1 MNSPSASS
9 KPIPDTGAAA
19 PSSPPERD
27 AELQR
32 LRDLL
37 VGDQAARL
45 RRVEAV
51 LDDRARHVET
61 VAEVLPEALDRAER
75 ERAPALEAALRQPLD
90 KALLASVR
98 NNPGEIVA
106 ILYPVILPAIRQA
119 IQQALRGFLERIDAL
134 ITRQFSADA
143 LRWRLEAMRSGVPYA
158 EVVLRH
164 TVEYRVVQAL
174 LIQSRTGLLIA
185 HVHTDDAKD
194 VDSDA
199 VSAMLTALEAF
210 VHDAFQNRASGELER
225 VTVGDHI
232 VYLAHG
238 PQATLA
244 CVVQGVA
251 TPQFL
256 ERMQQTLDALH
267 LSHGE
272 QLEAFQGDPLDDERL
287 IATLRSL
294 LETHYRQSERDQTR
308 VQRQM
313 KLLGWGVLVGALAL
327 TGWLGWRAWD
337 HHRARRW
344 AAAVDAAPGVVVYEV
359 ARAGG
364 GWRLRG
370 LRDPLATDPAALLRE
385 AGGDPARVRFDLAP
399 YQSLEPA
406 IVERRLMRVW
416 RLPDGVRV
424 TLDGQGR
431 AHLAGA
437 APADWLRDFLARHA
451 TVAGVTELDL
461 SGLRVV
467 PASLRASIEREIG
480 LPEGVTLAVRDG
492 VLRVQGEATRDWRR
506 RLQVLMTGLAP
517 VLQLDDSGLRP
528 GELRTLHELAGWME
542 AETVRF
548 IKNTARLDPEGQ
560 AALFRLAGLVDRF
573 RTLADRIG
581 QTYLIHVRG
590 HATDTGTPARNRQL
604 QRERA
609 AFLLNW
615 LVEQGVPPARV
626 TVELPEQ
633 PGAMPAADLR
643 IDLPD
648 GDTAS

>member
-9 KPIPDTGAAA
+9 KPIPDAGAAA
-19 PSSPPERD
+19 PSSPPDRD

-45 RRVEAV
+45 QRVEAA
-51 LDDRARHVET
+51 LADRARHVET

-75 ERAPALEAALRQPLD
+75 ERAPALETALRQPLI
-90 KALLASVR
+90 KVLLADVR
-98 NNPGEIVA
+98 ENPGEIVG

-119 IQQALRGFLERIDAL
+119 IQQALRGFLERIDTL
-134 ITRQFSADA
+134 ITRQFSLDA

-185 HVHTDDAKD
+185 HVHTEDAKD

-251 TPQFL
+251 SPQFL
-256 ERMQQTLDALH
+256 ERMQQALDALH

-272 QLEAFQGDPLDDERL
+272 QLASFQGDPLEDERL
-287 IATLRSL
+287 TATLRGL
-294 LETHYRQSERDQTR
+294 LETRYRQSERDQAR

-313 KLLGWGVLVGALAL
+313 KLLGWGALLGTLALA
-327 TGWLGWRAWD
+327 GWLGWRAWD
-337 HHRARRW
+337 HHRAERW
-344 AAAVDAAPGVVVYEV
+344 AAAVDAAPGIVVHDV
-359 ARAGG
+359 AREGG
-364 GWRLRG
+364 AWRLRG
-370 LRDPLATDPAALLRE
+370 LRDPAAADPAELLRE
-385 AGGDPARVRFDLAP
+385 AGGDPQRVRFDLEP

-406 IVERRLMRVW
+406 IVERRLTRAW
-416 RLPDGVRV
+416 QLPDGVRA

-431 AHLAGA
+431 AHLTGL
-437 APADWLRDFLARHA
+437 APPDWLRDFLARRA
-451 TVAGVTELDL
+451 PVAGVTGLDL
-461 SGLRVV
+461 SALRVA
-467 PASLRASIEREIG
+467 PTALRAEIEREIG
-480 LPEGVTLAVRDG
+480 LPEGVTLAVEDG
-492 VLRVQGEATRDWRR
+492 VLRVQGEATRNWRR
-506 RLQVLMTGLAP
+506 RLQALAAGLAP
-517 VLQLDDSGLRP
+517 VLRLDDSGLRP
-528 GELRTLHELAGWME
+528 GELRALRELAGRLE
-542 AETVRF
+542 AEAVRF
-548 IKNTARLDPEGQ
+548 AKGTARPDSEGE

-573 RTLADRIG
+573 RALAARLG
-581 QTYLIHVRG
+581 QPYLIHVRG
-590 HATDTGTPARNRQL
+590 HAPGSGTPARNRQL

-615 LVEQGVPPARV
+615 LVAQGVPPARV
-626 TVELPEQ
+626 TLELPAK
-633 PGAMPAADLR
+633 PGAAPAADLR

-648 GDTAS
+648 GDARS